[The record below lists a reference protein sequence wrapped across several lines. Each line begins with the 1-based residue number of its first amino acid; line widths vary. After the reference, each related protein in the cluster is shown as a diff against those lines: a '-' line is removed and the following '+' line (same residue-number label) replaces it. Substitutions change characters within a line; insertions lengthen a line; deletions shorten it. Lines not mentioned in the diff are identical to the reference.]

1 MVEVGWETR
10 RWVAQDFGNGPAVV
24 CRGGED
30 GGEGDCP
37 SSVHKLLVCG
47 HCMQRHNRQRRG
59 GVDLSHWTSVSVV
72 FVAGIEFVGGILVQS
87 ENTYTVVTGNSMDK
101 HKMR

>member
-1 MVEVGWETR
+1 
-10 RWVAQDFGNGPAVV
+10 
-24 CRGGED
+24 
-30 GGEGDCP
+30 
-37 SSVHKLLVCG
+37 
-47 HCMQRHNRQRRG
+47 MQRHNRQRRG